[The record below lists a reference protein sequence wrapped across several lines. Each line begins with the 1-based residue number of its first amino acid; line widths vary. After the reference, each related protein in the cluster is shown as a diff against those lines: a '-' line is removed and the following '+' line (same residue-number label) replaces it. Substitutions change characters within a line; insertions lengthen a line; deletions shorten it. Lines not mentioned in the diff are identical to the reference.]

1 MTKKEAKKKIK
12 KLKKKVKKWKMLYLT
27 STERR

>member
-27 STERR
+27 STER